1 MAVHGYLRVDFS
13 RTGVTCMS
21 DWISDYDEY
30 RGFKDVA
37 DVLEDARKLRFLYG
51 ERRFDEMDWH
61 IRLLMVKYPV
71 ETVSWNSVN
80 TCAPRNE
87 DEKYR
92 AAEEFLRGVAAEKV
106 GKGLMAKEFGNTYG
120 DYCHS

>member
-1 MAVHGYLRVDFS
+1 
-13 RTGVTCMS
+13 MS
-21 DWISDYDEY
+21 DWISDYNEY

-37 DVLEDARKLRFLYG
+37 DVLEDARKLRSLYG
-51 ERRFDEMDWH
+51 ERRFDEMSQH

-87 DEKYR
+87 DEAFR
-92 AAEEFLRGVAAEKV
+92 NADGFLRGVAAEKV
-106 GKGLMAKEFGNTYG
+106 GRGQLAKECGNTNG
-120 DYCHS
+120 D